1 MKGALIDFLQITV
14 QLEKRAF
21 TRGEYSDNLR
31 VIKIWIGEEAAVDCE
46 FDRKIMQLEL
56 ALLFH

>member
-21 TRGEYSDNLR
+21 TRGKYSDNLW
-31 VIKIWIGEEAAVDCE
+31 VIKIWIGEEAAVGCE